1 MVERSPLISIGKRDR
16 FPSISAHF
24 SSKTIKKR
32 KKTPKTGTPPDFGAP
47 KRFSI
52 GISHLNWHFPGGTPG
67 ILTKKDVLDP
77 FSEKTLVFVFFV
89 IFNVFWRFLRSF
101 WGHFEVILRSFLTFF
116 MPILSWKWHHFD
128 VISHLL
134 VLDNEVKRSS
144 YTPIVEVV
152 CFKDRPQRAVHL

>member
-1 MVERSPLISIGKRDR
+1 MVGRSPLISIGKRDR

-32 KKTPKTGTPPDFGAP
+32 KKDPKTGTPPDFGAP

-52 GISHLNWHFPGGTPG
+52 GISHLNWHFPGGTPW
-67 ILTKKDVLDP
+67 ILTKNH
-77 FSEKTLVFVFFV
+77 FGGRFEV
-89 IFNVFWRFLRSF
+89 IFREIAVQIGFLTFLIVFDGF
-101 WGHFEVILRSFLTFF
+101 WPLFEVILRSFLTFF
-116 MPILSWKWHHFD
+116 MPVLSWKWHHFD